1 MCSTRSQ
8 SSHASS
14 PLPPPSHHHGCSS
27 SSSRSQ
33 AGQLEV
39 PQPRATRSPPDQLPP
54 LTPAPH
60 PTHIHR
66 HTHLPGVGGRHG
78 GEALR
83 EVGRLA
89 QLGGPKVHVVDREHL
104 EEAGGAAGGGAGG
117 GTSTLRTPPPR
128 TATAAPAHT
137 HPRPHPPHT
146 HAPRWASTGRSC
158 GSRSSRPWPRRRC
171 SSRGSAGCRA
181 GAPSAARTRGR
192 PAAAGGQ
199 TGRQAAP
206 GHLQQLRNP
215 AAAWA
220 AILLQPTSTATTTSA
235 PRTREKRSKRAPSLL
250 PWYTTP
256 QNMPLRGSMKK
267 QRSLHVVWC
276 RGAGVVGRADISS
289 VRVHV

>member
-104 EEAGGAAGGGAGG
+104 GATTGGAVGGRGARGGISALPDLGGGAGG
-117 GTSTLRTPPPR
+117 GGGGGHLDAAHPAAQNSHSGTSPHPPTPAP
-128 TATAAPAHT
+128 PAHT
-137 HPRPHPPHT
+137 RTTLGFHRP
-146 HAPRWASTGRSC
+146 
-158 GSRSSRPWPRRRC
+158 
-171 SSRGSAGCRA
+171 
-181 GAPSAARTRGR
+181 
-192 PAAAGGQ
+192 
-199 TGRQAAP
+199 
-206 GHLQQLRNP
+206 
-215 AAAWA
+215 
-220 AILLQPTSTATTTSA
+220 
-235 PRTREKRSKRAPSLL
+235 
-250 PWYTTP
+250 
-256 QNMPLRGSMKK
+256 
-267 QRSLHVVWC
+267 
-276 RGAGVVGRADISS
+276 
-289 VRVHV
+289 